1 MNTKT
6 KTIVLLSM
14 GMFFLIGNQTA
25 EAQLLKKLK
34 DAAQGKTPPPS
45 EQKKGTKLKGEDLI
59 DKTFTEDQYGISGI
73 YYYQNTS
80 GIFPAKFDLS
90 ISDEKSTDK
99 GAEDMPA
106 FARLKYSIA
115 YEERGNTKVNEDDR
129 LSYYV
134 HAYNLMTYKELYFE
148 SGGFAPIFQ
157 LAPGVFLKVPGN
169 TSTSFSGSDA
179 SVNRYNDEDWKYL
192 AEYGTIYV
200 KEKADLSKWS
210 SPDIDLIKTK
220 VMDHVNKVQETY
232 AMVNAKKNS
241 KTEMPSV
248 GKLNSK
254 FIQDRALKTYK
265 EKNDPIN
272 KGWTHHYMYVHGNEW
287 VNKKKYN
294 AVGVLVDTHRELQVV
309 IVRTSPQGEC
319 RADLMYYNELYVNGK
334 YDAANGL
341 VSGPVSYIGMPGGVL
356 PCEKATAFKSKL
368 AK

>member
-1 MNTKT
+1 MRKINVTT
-6 KTIVLLSM
+6 CLLIVCFVM
-14 GMFFLIGNQTA
+14 GNIQFSN
-25 EAQLLKKLK
+25 AQFLKKLK
-34 DAAQGKTPPPS
+34 DAAEGKTTPPS

-59 DKTFTEDQYGISGI
+59 DKNFIEDEYGISGI
-73 YYYQNTS
+73 YYYQNAS

-90 ISDEKSTDK
+90 ISDKKSTDK

-106 FARLKYSIA
+106 FVKLKYSIA
-115 YEERGNTKVNEDDR
+115 YEERGNIKVNEDDR
-129 LSYYV
+129 ESYYV
-134 HAYNLMTYKELYFE
+134 HAYNLMTHKELYFE

-179 SVNRYNDEDWKYL
+179 SVNRYNDDDWKYL

-200 KEKADLSKWS
+200 KNKADLSKWAA
-210 SPDIDLIKTK
+210 PDINLIKTK

-241 KTEMPSV
+241 KTEMPSI

-265 EKNDPIN
+265 EKYDPIN

-309 IVRTSPQGEC
+309 IVRTSPKGEC

-356 PCEKATAFKSKL
+356 PCEKTIAFKAKL